1 MGVMNRLNAN
11 HVKLGK
17 PLPWDVFDVQNNL
30 LLSKGYIVESQ
41 NQLDGLLQRGMFVT
55 EEDFVAVSVASTS
68 SQPEEEKFN
77 PFWLWDDVFSK
88 TVYILKYCST
98 EEMLEDKFT
107 SLAYLVINLADN
119 DPDAALASI
128 LLKDGSR
135 YAYAHS
141 LHVAVLST
149 IISLRLKWPEEA
161 RRHVVRAALSMNVAM
176 IELQTALLLQKEPLS
191 EEQRREVDSHPQR
204 GYLLLRKKG
213 ISNPDWLEAVRQH
226 HEHLKLE
233 SGEINSPS
241 GKVMSQLLRVL
252 DVFCAKISPRA
263 YRRAIQ
269 PPVAAR
275 EIFVQER
282 EGCSELVDAL
292 IKEIGLYMPGTFV
305 KLENGETS
313 LVVKRGATVSTP
325 KVISLSR
332 GDGMPYMDGM
342 KRDTAAKPEFAVKTV
357 VPREKIMHML
367 NLSKIWGY

>member
-1 MGVMNRLNAN
+1 MNRLNSS
-11 HVKLGK
+11 HVKIGK
-17 PLPWDVFDVQNNL
+17 PLLWDVFDAQDNL
-30 LLSKGYIVESQ
+30 LLSKGYVVETQ
-41 NQLDGLLQRGMFVT
+41 HQLDGLLERGLFVS
-55 EEDFVAVSVASTS
+55 ELDFAAVSAAPPVM
-68 SQPEEEKFN
+68 EEQQKFN

-88 TVYILKYCST
+88 VAYFLKYAAS
-98 EEMLEDKFT
+98 EEMLEDKITGVSF
-107 SLAYLVINLADN
+107 LVTTLTDH

-135 YAYAHS
+135 YAFAHS
-141 LHVAVLST
+141 LHVAVLAS
-149 IISLRLKWPEEA
+149 IISARLGWHDSA
-161 RRHVVRAALSMNVAM
+161 RRDAVRAALSMNVAM
-176 IELQTALLLQKEPLS
+176 IELQMALLKQKEPLT
-191 EEQRREVDSHPQR
+191 EEQRREVDTHSER
-204 GYLLLRKKG
+204 GYLFLRKKG
-213 ISNPDWLEAVRQH
+213 ISSSNWLEAVRQH
-226 HEHLKLE
+226 HQQLGLVP
-233 SGEINSPS
+233 GEAKSPS
-241 GKVMSQLLRVL
+241 GRVISQLLRVL

-282 EGCSELVDAL
+282 EGCAELVDAL

-305 KLENGETS
+305 KLDNGETS
-313 LVVKRGATVSTP
+313 LVVKRGETVSTP

-342 KRDTAAKPEFAVKTV
+342 PRDTSRSEFAIKTV